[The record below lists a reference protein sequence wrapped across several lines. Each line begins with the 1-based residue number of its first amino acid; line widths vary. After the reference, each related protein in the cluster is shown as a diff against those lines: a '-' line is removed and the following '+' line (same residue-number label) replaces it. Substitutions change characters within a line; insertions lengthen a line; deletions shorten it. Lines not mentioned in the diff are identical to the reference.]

1 MGRTKKAEICIRV
14 QTPAIYC
21 MKIIVEFDFYA
32 SARLLRLLLRKKSDP
47 IDKKQYIRYDNT
59 VHEHGIIP

>member
-1 MGRTKKAEICIRV
+1 MQV
-14 QTPAIYC
+14 PAYGDC
-21 MKIIVEFDFYA
+21 FYE
-32 SARLLRLLLRKKSDP
+32 KSDP

>member
-1 MGRTKKAEICIRV
+1 MQVPAYAIAFTKE
-14 QTPAIYC
+14 
-21 MKIIVEFDFYA
+21 
-32 SARLLRLLLRKKSDP
+32 SGP